1 MKKSKVR
8 LDKLLVESKLC
19 ESRQK
24 AQALIMAGNVLVNG
38 QKVLKPSTLVEK
50 NSNIELVENL
60 KYVSRGGL
68 KLEGALKNWKIDVKD
83 KICLDVGAS
92 TGGFTDCLL
101 KSGASLVFAV
111 DVGKNQLHYSL
122 RNHPKVFFVEE
133 FNVKYILEEEYIK
146 NFLEKKPKYK
156 NSLKKLLEHKGK
168 IDFLVMDVSFI
179 SVTKLLDKVLKF
191 LKKDGEFLILVKPQ
205 FELSYNIVS
214 KYQGII
220 KDEKLQKEAIEKV
233 KNYLESLGFVKIH
246 DISKSKIKGQDGN
259 QEYFIWG
266 KIK

>member
-1 MKKSKVR
+1 MKKSKIR
-8 LDKLLVESKLC
+8 LDKLLVENKLC

-38 QKVLKPSTLVEK
+38 QKVFKPSTLVEK
-50 NSNIELVENL
+50 NSKIELVENL

-68 KLEGALKNWKIDVKD
+68 KLEGAFQNWNIDVKD

-101 KSGASLVFAV
+101 KFGASLVFAI

-122 RNHPKVFFVEE
+122 RNNPKVFFIEE
-133 FNVKYILEEEYIK
+133 FNVKYILNKDYIE
-146 NFLEKKPKYK
+146 NFLKEKPKYK
-156 NSLKKLLEHKGK
+156 NSLKKLLEYKGK

-179 SVTKLLDKVLKF
+179 SVRKLLDKVLKF
-191 LKKDGEFLILVKPQ
+191 LKKEGEFLILVKPQ

-214 KYQGII
+214 RYKGII
-220 KDEKLQKEAIEKV
+220 KDENLQKEAIKKV
-233 KNYLESLGFVKIH
+233 KNYLESLGFVKIF

-259 QEYFIWG
+259 QEYFLWG